1 MCVREEKWRETVYD
15 RDRGRFY
22 FYIVDLPFFT
32 ALNNFSHNSTSANGF
47 AIAFTYGRTAASLE
61 VELLLFFFELL
72 SDIPIHYFAI
82 GLVPFLFSRLGE
94 PQEMLERLSRF

>member
-61 VELLLFFFELL
+61 VELLLFFFDSL
-72 SDIPIHYFAI
+72 SDILTIIFFTLTDQGAVFQDIFH
-82 GLVPFLFSRLGE
+82 R
-94 PQEMLERLSRF
+94 